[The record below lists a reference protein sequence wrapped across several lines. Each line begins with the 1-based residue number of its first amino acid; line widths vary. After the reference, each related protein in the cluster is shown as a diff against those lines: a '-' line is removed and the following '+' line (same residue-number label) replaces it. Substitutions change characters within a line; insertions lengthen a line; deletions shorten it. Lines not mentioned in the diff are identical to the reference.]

1 MFLLKVSLIM
11 MVYCGTCPLLYSL
24 IVGNPLPL
32 DILYSLGLMI
42 RKQLSINFRC
52 HRLWLLGTLVYCFH
66 TYSTY
71 QQTGRSPVVFIISDS
86 HHGDSNVH
94 KLLPKDVQYKLG
106 IHNIR
111 YFCPVSL
118 LESPSGIRAQ
128 MFTGLLPL
136 IIVNCF

>member
-1 MFLLKVSLIM
+1 MID
-11 MVYCGTCPLLYSL
+11 YCGTCPLLYSL
-24 IVGNPLPL
+24 IVGNPLLL

-42 RKQLSINFRC
+42 RKQLSINFRRHC
-52 HRLWLLGTLVYCFH
+52 DFQGHLFIVFIFS

-111 YFCPVSL
+111 QFCPVSL
-118 LESPSGIRAQ
+118 LDSPSGMRATI
-128 MFTGLLPL
+128 FTGLLLL
-136 IIVNCF
+136 ICVNCF

>member
-1 MFLLKVSLIM
+1 M

-42 RKQLSINFRC
+42 RKQLSKNFRC
-52 HRLWLLGTLVYCFH
+52 HCDSQGHLFIVFIFS

-94 KLLPKDVQYKLG
+94 KLLPKDIQYKLG

-111 YFCPVSL
+111 YFRPVSL
-118 LESPSGIRAQ
+118 LDSPSGMRAQ
-128 MFTGLLPL
+128 MFTRLLPL